1 MDTVEKYARELV
13 PGDVLMIY
21 VHLQCVAYTIISV
34 SVKEEKYDVTVT
46 NHTVYD
52 VTVYG
57 HMMSRNAYGIQNWIL
72 NPSAV
77 FVVL

>member
-1 MDTVEKYARELV
+1 MDTVEKYVRELV

-21 VHLQCVAYTIISV
+21 VHLQRVAYTIISV
-34 SVKEEKYDVTVT
+34 SVKEEKYDVIC
-46 NHTVYD
+46 
-52 VTVYG
+52 YG

-77 FVVL
+77 FTVL